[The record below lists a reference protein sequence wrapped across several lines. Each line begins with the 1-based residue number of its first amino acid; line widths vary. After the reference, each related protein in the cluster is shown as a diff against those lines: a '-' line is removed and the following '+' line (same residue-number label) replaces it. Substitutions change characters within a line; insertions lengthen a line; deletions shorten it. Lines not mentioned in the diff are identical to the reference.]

1 MPAMTGD
8 LRPAPERWAPP
19 AGAAAGRAPAGAAEP
34 GDRPSGLADA
44 RRRRRAHDPRE
55 REILDAALELL
66 ATVGYD
72 RMSMD
77 AVATRARAG
86 KATLYR
92 RWACKPDL
100 VVDAMRYL
108 LDGGTPVSD
117 TGDLRTDLLAVAAAT
132 RRALSGDL
140 GAVARGVLG
149 ELRHN
154 PRLRAALRVTFTGEG
169 GGQGG
174 GGLRAVLD
182 RAVERGEVAPSTDV
196 GFVAETGFSLLMM
209 RLLVSGEPVEDAD
222 LERLV
227 DHVLIPAAH
236 APPR

>member
-1 MPAMTGD
+1 MPAMTGG
-8 LRPAPERWAPP
+8 LRPAPEVWGPP
-19 AGAAAGRAPAGAAEP
+19 SGLSTAPAG
-34 GDRPSGLADA
+34 GCPSGLADA
-44 RRRRRAHDPRE
+44 RRRRRADDPRE
-55 REILDAALELL
+55 REILVAALELL

-77 AVATRARAG
+77 AVASRARAG

-108 LDGGTPVSD
+108 LDGGTPVTD
-117 TGDLRTDLLAVAAAT
+117 TGDLRTDLLAVATAT
-132 RRALSGDL
+132 REVLSGDL

-154 PRLRAALRVTFTGEG
+154 PQLRAALRATFTDEG
-169 GGQGG
+169 S
-174 GGLRAVLD
+174 GGLRGVLD
-182 RAVERGEVAPSTDV
+182 RAVERGEIAPTTDV
-196 GFVAETGFSLLMM
+196 GFVAETGFALLMM
-209 RLLVSGEPVEDAD
+209 RLLVSGQPVEDAD